1 MNMKSNPELDTIAQ
15 RLRSLADQPAGGAGL
30 AEAALLIAKS
40 NYPELDVKHYLDRIE
55 NIAKTI
61 APQLT
66 AGTEAV
72 SAIERI
78 NLHLFGEL
86 GFAGN
91 GEDYHNPRNS
101 YLNDVLDQR
110 RGIPI
115 TLSVIYIEVASH
127 LGIHVEG
134 VSFPGHFL
142 VIHNLPRGRL
152 VIDPFHGGVT
162 LDYRDLRERLSL
174 FMGEQAWSDELD
186 IDALLQGADRRTIL
200 VRMLRNLKGVY
211 AHHEQWHRSL
221 EWANLILALE
231 PANPE
236 ELRDRGIILEK
247 LDCYRAAALDYVAYL
262 RARPQAQD
270 RDQITHRL
278 QRAQAEARRIN

>member
-1 MNMKSNPELDTIAQ
+1 MQIMKNPELDAIAQ
-15 RLRSLADQPAGGAGL
+15 RLRSLAFQSVGQGGL

-55 NIAKTI
+55 QIAEAI
-61 APQLT
+61 APKLT
-66 AGTEAV
+66 AGADAA
-72 SAIERI
+72 SAIEQI
-78 NLHLFGEL
+78 NMHLFAEL

-101 YLNDVLDQR
+101 YLNDVLDHR

-115 TLSVIYIEVASH
+115 TLSVIYIEVASR
-127 LGIHVEG
+127 LGIRVEG

-142 VIHNLPRGRL
+142 VIHDSPRGRL
-152 VIDPFHGGVT
+152 VIDPFNGGVT

-174 FMGEQAWSDELD
+174 VMGEQAWSDKLD
-186 IDALLQGADRRTIL
+186 MDKLLLGADRRSIL

-221 EWANLILALE
+221 DWTNLILALE
-231 PANPE
+231 PENPE

-247 LDCYRAAALDYVAYL
+247 LDCHRAAALDYEAYL
-262 RARPQAQD
+262 GARPQAPD
-270 RDQITHRL
+270 REQIAQRL
-278 QRAQAEARRIN
+278 RRAQAEAQRLN